1 MDNSEQI
8 KDVSNQDNSEQI
20 KDECFRGRSGVAGG
34 LTLRVPWAQAWTER
48 FEALKN
54 NIDALKEQIE
64 ILKNFN
70 RQLRRKLSVLRHF

>member
-8 KDVSNQDNSEQI
+8 KDVSEGA
-20 KDECFRGRSGVAGG
+20 RRVAGG
-34 LTLRVPWAQAWTER
+34 PTLRVPWAQASTES

-64 ILKNFN
+64 RLKNFN
-70 RQLRRKLSVLRHF
+70 RQLRRKLSDLRYL